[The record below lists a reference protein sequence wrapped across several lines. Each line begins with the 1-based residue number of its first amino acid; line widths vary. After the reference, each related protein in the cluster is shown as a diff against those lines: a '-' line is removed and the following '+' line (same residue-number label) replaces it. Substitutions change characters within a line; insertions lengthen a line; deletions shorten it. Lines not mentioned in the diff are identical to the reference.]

1 MSAPNNVS
9 ILPPAPLPTPIPD
22 RAVDGRPPRR
32 PRGALSNTT
41 IGRRPRWRTAMAYI
55 GLSVAAFVAV
65 FPFVWAFLTSIK
77 PYTDAFISPPVWS
90 FTPQITAYEQ
100 LWYATE
106 FASFGVNTIVVGVVT
121 VIISLIVGAPA
132 AYALSRF
139 DSRISLWLLVLALV
153 FRSLPRFVVV
163 LPFYSIAQALN
174 IYDTQL
180 MLIIALV
187 AVNQP
192 FTIWLLRNFF
202 AELPRELE
210 EAAQIDGC
218 SRFGAFRRVIMP
230 LAGPGLITA
239 GIFTFLLAI
248 QEYLIPVV
256 LTQQHA
262 TTLSVFIASFGI
274 AEDTALY
281 QLIAAASILL
291 ALPIIALAFLA
302 QKFLVT
308 GLTGGAI
315 KG

>member
-1 MSAPNNVS
+1 MSTTENIAVVPQ
-9 ILPPAPLPTPIPD
+9 APLPKDSGTLS
-22 RAVDGRPPRR
+22 VNPPARR
-32 PRGALSNTT
+32 RRGAPSNTT
-41 IGRRPRWRTAMAYI
+41 IGRRPAWRTFLAYF
-55 GLSVAAFVAV
+55 GLSLASAVSV
-65 FPFVWAFLTSIK
+65 FPFFWALLTSIK
-77 PYTDAFISPPVWS
+77 PYTEAFTTPPVWS
-90 FTPQITAYEQ
+90 FTPQTTAYEQ
-100 LWYATE
+100 LWYETN
-106 FASFGVNTIVVGVVT
+106 FASFGVNTVVVGIAT
-121 VIISLIVGAPA
+121 VIISLAVGAPA
-132 AYALSRF
+132 AYALARF

-153 FRSLPRFVVV
+153 FRALPRFVVV

-174 IYDTQL
+174 LYDTQT

-210 EAAQIDGC
+210 DSAQIDGC
-218 SRFGAFRRVIMP
+218 SRFGAFRRVILP
-230 LAGPGLITA
+230 LAGPGLLTA

-274 AEDTALY
+274 AEDTSMY

-291 ALPIIALAFLA
+291 ALPIIGLAFFA
-302 QKFLVT
+302 QKFLIG
-308 GLTGGAI
+308 GLTGGAV

>member
-1 MSAPNNVS
+1 MSTPNNVS
-9 ILPPAPLPTPIPD
+9 VLSP
-22 RAVDGRPPRR
+22 VPPRAPVPGVQKR
-32 PRGALSNTT
+32 TPRRKLGVTSNTT
-41 IGRRPRWRTAMAYI
+41 IGRRPRWRTILAYT
-55 GLSVAAFVAV
+55 GLSLASFVAV
-65 FPFVWAFLTSIK
+65 FPFFWALLTSIK
-77 PYTDAFISPPVWS
+77 PYTDAFVSPPVWT

-106 FASFGVNTIVVGVVT
+106 FASFGVNTIVVAVVT
-121 VIISLIVGAPA
+121 VIISLAVGAPA

-202 AELPRELE
+202 AELPRELD

-218 SRFGAFRRVIMP
+218 SRLGAFRRVIMP
-230 LAGPGLITA
+230 LAGPGLVTA

-256 LTQQHA
+256 LTQQYA

-291 ALPIIALAFLA
+291 ALPIIALAFFA
-302 QKFLVT
+302 QRFLVT

>member
-1 MSAPNNVS
+1 M
-9 ILPPAPLPTPIPD
+9 
-22 RAVDGRPPRR
+22 
-32 PRGALSNTT
+32 SNTT
-41 IGRRPRWRTAMAYI
+41 IGRRPPWRAALAYV
-55 GLSVAAFVAV
+55 GLSVAATMAV
-65 FPFVWAFLTSIK
+65 FPFFWAFLTSIK
-77 PYTDAFISPPVWS
+77 PYTDAFISPPVWQ
-90 FTPQITAYEQ
+90 FVPQTTAYEQ
-100 LWYATE
+100 LWYATD
-106 FASFGVNTIVVGVVT
+106 FAAFSVNTVVVGVAT

-132 AYALSRF
+132 AYALARF

-174 IYDTQL
+174 LYDTRI

-202 AELPRELE
+202 VELPRELE

-218 SRFGAFRRVIMP
+218 TRFGAFRRVILP
-230 LAGPGLITA
+230 IAGPGLVTA

-274 AEDTALY
+274 AEDTSLY

-302 QKFLVT
+302 QRFLVS

-315 KG
+315 K